1 MTEEGKTA
9 LITGASMGMGAEYAR
24 LFAADGHDV
33 VLVARS
39 ADKLETLATELRAE
53 HGIGARVLPADLS
66 EPGAPA
72 RIVDELDHAGVAIDF
87 LVNNAGF
94 GAVGHFFEL
103 DPKLQQDMIQVNV
116 AALVA
121 LTRLILPGMLARK
134 SGRILNI
141 ASTAGFQPGPDMAI
155 YYASKAFVISF
166 SEAIAYELRG
176 SGVTVTAHCP
186 GATDTPFAKTSGNI
200 DSKLF
205 RARVANAAAV
215 TRDGYDAMLRGRVLA
230 IEGTLNWL
238 VAESSR
244 FVPRAWVRPLAA
256 WVNSRD

>member
-1 MTEEGKTA
+1 
-9 LITGASMGMGAEYAR
+9 MGLGAEYAR

-39 ADKLETLATELRAE
+39 TEKLETLAAELRAR
-53 HGIGARVLPADLS
+53 HGVHARVLPADLGDPS
-66 EPGAPA
+66 APA
-72 RIVDELDHAGVAIDF
+72 RVVGEFEQAGTTIDF

-103 DPKLQQDMIQVNV
+103 DPQLQQNMIQVNV

-121 LTRLILPGMLARK
+121 LTRLVLPGMLARN
-134 SGRILNI
+134 SGRVLNV
-141 ASTAGFQPGPDMAI
+141 ASTAGFQAGPDMAV
-155 YYASKAFVISF
+155 YYATKAFVISF
-166 SEAIAYELRG
+166 SEAIAYELKG
-176 SGVTVTAHCP
+176 TSVTVTAHCP
-186 GATDTPFAKTSGNI
+186 GATDTGFGRTSGNI

-205 RARVANAAAV
+205 RARVADAALVA
-215 TRDGYDAMLRGRVLA
+215 RDGYDAMLRGRVLA

-238 VAESSR
+238 VAESNR

-256 WVNSRD
+256 WINSRD